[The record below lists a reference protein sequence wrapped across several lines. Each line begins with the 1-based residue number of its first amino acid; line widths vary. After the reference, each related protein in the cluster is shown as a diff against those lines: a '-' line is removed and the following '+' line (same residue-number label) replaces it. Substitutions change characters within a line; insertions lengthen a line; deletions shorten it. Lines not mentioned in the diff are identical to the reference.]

1 MEYDLTGETMAWV
14 KPFRGLRPVP
24 RWVAE
29 VAAPPYDVIETDEA
43 RERVK
48 GHPLSFLHVSRAEV
62 DLGPE
67 IDPHDPKVY
76 EKGLE
81 NLNRFIRDGVLV
93 QDPKPCFYLYKLRM
107 GDREQTGL
115 YACVSVEE
123 YERGVI
129 KKHENTRIDK
139 EMDRVHH
146 IDKLNAHTGPVFL
159 MVHHKNEVQSLF
171 LKAAEKA
178 PVYRFVHEYG
188 VEHTFWV
195 VDDGEMIRMLTDA
208 FASVGSLYIA
218 DGHHRAAAAGRVGR
232 ERREKNPK
240 HTGNEEYNF
249 FPAVIFPD
257 SEMRILNYNR
267 VVKNLNGLSTSE
279 FLRKINASFEVIPVA
294 GGKACQPETRGTF
307 GMYLDGKW
315 TLLKAR
321 ENLGDAD
328 DPIACLDVSILQEFL
343 LSPVLGIRDPR
354 TDQRIRF
361 VGGIRGPEELEKMV
375 NEKGFAA
382 AFSLYPTGIDQL
394 MKVAD
399 AGKVMPPKST
409 WFEPKLR
416 SGLAVHLL
424 SQ

>member
-1 MEYDLTGETMAWV
+1 MALV
-14 KPFRGLRPVP
+14 RPFRGLRPAS
-24 RWVAE
+24 RWAAE
-29 VAAPPYDVIETDEA
+29 VAAPPYDVIEADEA

-48 GHPLSFLHVSRAEV
+48 GHPLSFLHVTKPEV
-62 DLGPE
+62 DLDPE
-67 IDPHDPKVY
+67 IDPHDPRIY

-81 NLNRFIRDGVLV
+81 NLNRFVRDGILI
-93 QDPKPCFYLYKLRM
+93 QDPNPCFYLYRLRM
-107 GDREQTGL
+107 GNHEQTGL

-123 YERGVI
+123 YERGAI

-146 IDKLNAHTGPVFL
+146 IDRLNAHTGPVFL
-159 MVHHKNEVQSLF
+159 MVHHKDGIQSLF

-178 PVYRFVHEYG
+178 PAYRFVHEYG
-188 VEHTFWV
+188 VEHTFWAV
-195 VDDGEMIRMLTDA
+195 EDGGMIRMLADA
-208 FASVGSLYIA
+208 FASAGSLYIA
-218 DGHHRAAAAGRVGR
+218 DGHHRAAAAVRVGQ
-232 ERREKNPK
+232 ERRKTNPK

-249 FPAVIFPD
+249 FPAVVFPD
-257 SEMRILNYNR
+257 SEMRILDYNR
-267 VVKNLNGLSTSE
+267 VVKDLNGLSTSE
-279 FLRKINASFEVIPVA
+279 FLGKIGAAFEVVPAV
-294 GGKACQPETRGTF
+294 GEKARRPETRGTF
-307 GMYLDGKW
+307 GMYLEGKW

-321 ENLGDAD
+321 ENLFDAN

-343 LSPVLGIRDPR
+343 LTPVLGIRDQR

-375 NEKGFAA
+375 NERGFAA
-382 AFSLYPTGIDQL
+382 AFSLHPTGIDQL

-399 AGKVMPPKST
+399 AGRVMPPKST